1 MSPAA
6 AGEDPDVLL
15 LLEEREIL
23 REQLRQ
29 QITAREE
36 LERQHRADRERL
48 AAVEV
53 ALDETTRMYKHA
65 KDVAQQCSEDA
76 K

>member
-1 MSPAA
+1 M
-6 AGEDPDVLL
+6 LL

-29 QITAREE
+29 QITARKE
-36 LERQHRADRERL
+36 LKRQHRADKERL
-48 AAVEV
+48 AVVEV

-65 KDVAQQCSEDA
+65 KELAQQCSEDA

>member
-1 MSPAA
+1 M
-6 AGEDPDVLL
+6 LL

-36 LERQHRADRERL
+36 LERQHRVDKER
-48 AAVEV
+48 
-53 ALDETTRMYKHA
+53 LDETARMYKHA
-65 KDVAQQCSEDA
+65 KEVAQQCSEDA